1 MDTSERVQRTEV
13 LGVLPARNMLL
24 ADSADFGN
32 VHVFAFSC
40 SMVWAKVLRMVM
52 LPTLAALED

>member
-1 MDTSERVQRTEV
+1 
-13 LGVLPARNMLL
+13 MLL